1 MKIVADLIQWRS
13 ARLLPVVILMSVLP
27 LTGCSSIGSRGVVD
41 SAGAVGSGAIA
52 YEASGHNLPITAGA
66 AVAGGI
72 LTDAVQGGI
81 VNGKQKATAQG
92 YTQGQMDATKQ
103 LYWASRNL
111 QKADATTTTQQQ
123 VELMEVTLPAQE
135 VNGVK
140 TEAQTITIPITKS

>member
-1 MKIVADLIQWRS
+1 MKIMPDLTRRHPAHLFS
-13 ARLLPVVILMSVLP
+13 AVILISLLP
-27 LTGCSSIGSRGVVD
+27 LTGCSTVGSRGVVD
-41 SAGAVGSGAIA
+41 SAGAVGAGAIA

-66 AVAGGI
+66 AVAGGV

-92 YTQGQMDATKQ
+92 YAQGQMDATKQ

-111 QKADATTTTQQQ
+111 QKADATTTPQQQ
-123 VELMEVTLPAQE
+123 VQLMEVKLPPQE